1 MSTLTFGAKAFA
13 ATPSLRRKAR
23 EDAVLA
29 EGQELNL
36 HDAVGFMLKHVD
48 GKHDVYVTAYIK
60 TDKGLERLADVYQK
74 MGSAPFSQPSGI
86 SLWDINDLDDAI
98 DIIYSVQS
106 QYTTNIEHLQDAGKT
121 S

>member
-1 MSTLTFGAKAFA
+1 MNTLTFGAKAFA

-29 EGQELNL
+29 EGQELSI

-48 GKHDVYVTAYIK
+48 GKHDVYVSAYVK
-60 TDKGLERLADVYQK
+60 TEKGLERLADVYQK
-74 MGSAPFSQPSGI
+74 MGPTPFSQPAGI
-86 SLWDINDLDDAI
+86 FLWDIGDLDDAI
-98 DIIYSVQS
+98 DILYNVQG
-106 QYTTNIEHLQDAGKT
+106 QYTANIEHLQEAGKR